1 MAEQVN
7 VPIITADAVTNLAQ
21 LKKAISDAKKE
32 LDKMD
37 VGTLGYRAQLNELIK
52 MQNLMRGAMNG
63 TTASMDTLKEAAEGS
78 TKTYNGLVNQ
88 MASMKRELRN
98 IDVSTDEGAE
108 SFKNLAKQIDA
119 VNSELKEMD
128 AMKGDFQRNVGNY
141 TGALKDWSKGLDSLD
156 KGLKAAK
163 SGVGGVK
170 NGMDA
175 LAASPAMATFG
186 ILVSVALK
194 LADALKDND
203 TAMAGMKKGMEAL
216 KPVMDFFSGLLEN
229 IAGWLA
235 DIISKAADFV
245 SSNGIFQKIIQGVV
259 GVGNAILQFVV
270 APFKGVIE
278 AIKIFKEQG
287 VKGIGDAA
295 RAFGREMKSG
305 VAFKANY
312 NAGTA
317 AADAILDGMA
327 SRKPKAK
334 ETGKDLA
341 KETADAWEKE
351 MQKRVKE
358 FAEKVKARTEAEKY
372 LQGLRD
378 ATQADIDAATA
389 AMDAELQAE
398 FDATLEY
405 MENEA
410 AAEKAIQ
417 EKSVKDAEEAAQ
429 KKIAAMSAFASGTSD
444 LLGAI
449 ADAYESN
456 GELSER
462 EEKRVKNLRIAAA
475 TINMLQGAVTAFSTA
490 QSLGPI
496 AGPIVGAINAAA
508 VVATGLANINKIKST
523 QISRDSAPSTDAA
536 TPATVQTPAL
546 ETAVPTTTVVNGAQT
561 ERALNAA
568 ARPQK
573 VYVVQSEV
581 EAVGNQ
587 AAVTNDESSF

>member
-63 TTASMDTLKEAAEGS
+63 TTASMDDLKQAADGT

-98 IDVSTDEGAE
+98 IDVSTEAGAKA
-108 SFKNLAKQIDA
+108 FADLAGQIDA
-119 VNSELKEMD
+119 VNTELKEMD

-141 TGALKDWSKGLDSLD
+141 TGALKSWSQSVDSLD
-156 KGLKAAK
+156 KGLKAATG
-163 SGVGGVK
+163 GVGGIK

-194 LADALKDND
+194 LADSLKDNE

-216 KPVMDFFSGLLEN
+216 KPVMDFFSGLLET

-245 SSNGIFQKIIQGVV
+245 SSNGVFQKVIQGVV

-317 AADAILDGMA
+317 AADAMLDGMA
-327 SRKPKAK
+327 SRKPRAK

-351 MQKRVKE
+351 MMKRVKE
-358 FAEKVKARTEAEKY
+358 FADKVKARTEAEKY

-378 ATQADIDAATA
+378 ATQNDIDAATA

-398 FDATLEY
+398 VDSTLEY
-405 MENEA
+405 LQYEA
-410 AAEKAIQ
+410 DAERTIQ
-417 EKSVKDAEEAAQ
+417 EQSVKDAEEAAQ
-429 KKIAAMSAFASGTSD
+429 KKIAAMSAFASGTAD

-523 QISRDSAPSTDAA
+523 NVSRDSAPATAA
-536 TPATVQTPAL
+536 TPAQVSAPAI